1 MHVRHAR
8 THTRVGREVL
18 ITMAQALKRTGLVFF
33 PAFDWAIS
41 PTHPER
47 EERLLYTRDQV
58 MEEGLLDLDNI
69 VEYRVRPAAF
79 EDIQRVHF
87 CVPDEASVT
96 TESHLISAGGC
107 IVAADAVMRG
117 EVDNAFALVRPP
129 GHHAMRVV
137 HGNRGFCNINIEA
150 IMIEHIRRKYG
161 IRKVAIVDT
170 DCHHGDGTQDIYWHD
185 PDTLFISLHQ
195 DGRTI
200 FPGTGFPNEMGGPN
214 ALGSTVNI
222 PLPPQTGEEG
232 FFVVMEELVMPLLE
246 RFQPELVINS
256 AGQDNHFSDPIT
268 DMNFSARGYATLNAR
283 LRPDIAVLEGGYAV
297 ESALPYVN
305 TGIIMAMAGLD
316 TSTVKEPNYERDYRP
331 QSPDVTRNIDRLT
344 ARLRLVFLEGKYDA
358 PSHSPGDVLER
369 KREIFYDTDGIF
381 ERQRELIRVCKNCA
395 GALGVES
402 AASKGTHI
410 FGVRI
415 PQGVCSECRKTAL
428 SWFDQAARGSFAHIF
443 LQDRD
448 RDVFERVSP

>member
-1 MHVRHAR
+1 MHVCHAR
-8 THTRVGREVL
+8 AHNGVEGEVL
-18 ITMAQALKRTGLVFF
+18 IAMAQALRRTGLVFF

-58 MEEGLLDLDNI
+58 LEEGLLDLDNI
-69 VEYRVRPAAF
+69 VEYRVRPASI

-87 CVPDEASVT
+87 CVPDEESVT

-107 IVAADAVMRG
+107 LVAADAVMKG

-150 IMIEHIRRKYG
+150 IMVEYIRRKYG

-185 PDTLFISLHQ
+185 PDTLFISMHQ
-195 DGRTI
+195 DGRTLY
-200 FPGTGFPNEMGGPN
+200 PGTGFPEEMGGPN

-232 FFVVMEELVMPLLE
+232 FLVVMEELVMPLLE

-305 TGIIMAMAGLD
+305 VGIIMAMAGLD
-316 TSTVKEPNYERDYRP
+316 TRTVKEPNYDRDYRP
-331 QSPDVTRNIDRLT
+331 QSPEVTRNIDRLT
-344 ARLRLVFLEGKYDA
+344 ARLRMAFLDGKYEA
-358 PSHSPGDVLER
+358 PSYSPGDVLER
-369 KREIFYDTDGIF
+369 KRELFYDTDGIF
-381 ERQRELIRVCKNCA
+381 ERQRERIRVCRDCA

-402 AASKGTHI
+402 AASTGAHI

-415 PQGVCSECRKTAL
+415 PIGVCAECRKTAL
-428 SWFDQAARGSFAHIF
+428 SWFDQAAQGSFGRVF

-448 RDVFERVSP
+448 RELFERVSP